1 MASLARIPFRP
12 ADEQVINTLNGWML
26 FLAIM
31 HFVGAAFIFLGG
43 CFGAFGAITLLAVNP
58 LWGILTAV
66 QMLLVLVLGV
76 GLVAEGAMLVQARSA
91 LSKVVASDVDDQ
103 KFLSTAFQRLKFF
116 FMLELVWFALNVFF
130 ALLGLVTALVAPE
143 MAGGGLGGLGG
154 MGGGAGYDPGGSW

>member
-26 FLAIM
+26 FLAII
-31 HFVGAAFIFLGG
+31 HFVGAAFVFLGS
-43 CFGAFGAITLLAVNP
+43 CFGGFGAVTLMAINP
-58 LWGILTAV
+58 LWGALTIV

-91 LSKVVASDVDDQ
+91 LSNVVASDVDDQ

-116 FMLELVWFALNVFF
+116 FMLELVWFALNVLF
-130 ALLGLVTALVAPE
+130 ALLGLVTAVVAPE
-143 MAGGGLGGLGG
+143 MAGGGFGG
-154 MGGGAGYDPGGSW
+154 MGGGTGYDPGGSW